1 MGIFDGF
8 AEGLASAIDD
18 VRHEFEIAAYGR
30 QTTDDLVLPQAAE
43 VEAPPIESPTIDLT
57 GRDSDGWGVPAEWL
71 ADEPQVQPTSWAEL
85 SDAMQAQGMD
95 APQIDAPDV
104 SAPSVDMDMGD

>member
-18 VRHEFEIAAYGR
+18 VRHEFETAVYGR

-95 APQIDAPDV
+95 TPQIDAPDV
-104 SAPSVDMDMGD
+104 SAPSVDIDMGD

>member
-1 MGIFDGF
+1 MGIFDGL

-30 QTTDDLVLPQAAE
+30 QTTDDLVLPQAAA

-57 GRDSDGWGVPAEWL
+57 GRDSDGWGVPAQWL

-85 SDAMQAQGMD
+85 SDAMQAQGME
-95 APQIDAPDV
+95 APQIETPDV

>member
-18 VRHEFEIAAYGR
+18 VRHEFETAVYGR

-43 VEAPPIESPTIDLT
+43 VEPPPIESPTIDLT

-95 APQIDAPDV
+95 TPQIDAPDV
-104 SAPSVDMDMGD
+104 SAPSVDIDMGD

>member
-18 VRHEFEIAAYGR
+18 VRHEFETAVYGR

-71 ADEPQVQPTSWAEL
+71 ADEPQVQPASWAEL
-85 SDAMQAQGMD
+85 SDAMQAQGME
-95 APQIDAPDV
+95 APQIDAPEV
-104 SAPSVDMDMGD
+104 SSPSVDMGMGD